1 MNIKKTFSIVS
12 LSFLSVAVLSGC
24 NENDAE
30 HFIGEWSGE
39 VETTVGRSETVDTI
53 RLAIS
58 ENGNLYQVQ
67 EERHSLSVQEGFR
80 DKESNAENTYNL
92 AALSEN
98 TLGEPGAGEVEE
110 NVIYTYNEGEDV
122 LIYNHRMFDG
132 THEMILKRD

>member
-92 AALSEN
+92 AALSEI

>member
-1 MNIKKTFSIVS
+1 MNIKKSFATLS
-12 LSFLSVAVLSGC
+12 LSFLSVAALSGC
-24 NENDAE
+24 NDTDAE

-39 VETTVGRSETVDTI
+39 VETTVGRSDTVDTI
-53 RLAIS
+53 RLVIS
-58 ENGNLYQVQ
+58 ENGDLYQVE

-92 AALSEN
+92 AALSET

-110 NVIYTYNEGEDV
+110 NVIYTYNEAEDV

-132 THEMILKRD
+132 THEMIFQRD